1 MNILVTGALGQLGM
15 ALRREA
21 QDSPHRFVFTDK
33 AELDI
38 TCTSHIERV
47 LDQEAIELIINA
59 AAYTQVDRAED
70 DPEACFLLNQ
80 EAPRLL
86 AEAALARDIT
96 LIHIST
102 DYVFSGEDPLPLNE
116 EDWPNPHSVYG
127 LSKLRGEDAIRA
139 SGCRHIIIRTA
150 WLYST
155 VGHNFLKTILRLT
168 AERPSLQVV
177 IDQIGTPTY
186 AQDLAHAILH
196 IIETDQLD
204 KEGLYHFSNQ
214 GVCSWYDFAHAIAEL
229 AGHSTCSI
237 HPCLNSEY
245 PTKAKRPHYSVLDKS
260 KFTSTFGLHP
270 RHWREALEAC
280 MAELSHPTTP
290 SELC

>member
-21 QDSPHRFVFTDK
+21 QNSPHRFIFTDK
-33 AELDI
+33 TELDI

-47 LDQEAIELIINA
+47 LDMESIELIINA

-70 DPEACFLLNQ
+70 EPEACFLLNQ

-86 AEAALARDIT
+86 AESTLSRGIT

-102 DYVFSGEDPLPLNE
+102 DYVFSGQGYHPLKE
-116 EDWPNPHSVYG
+116 EDNPSPRSVYG
-127 LSKLRGEDAIRA
+127 LSKLRGEEAIRA

-177 IDQIGTPTY
+177 FDQIGTPTY

-229 AGHSTCSI
+229 AGHDACSI
-237 HPCLNSEY
+237 HPCLSSEY
-245 PTKAKRPHYSVLDKS
+245 PTKAQRPHYSVLDKS
-260 KFTSTFGLHP
+260 KFASTFGLCP
-270 RHWREALEAC
+270 RHWREALGAC
-280 MAELSHPTTP
+280 MAELSHPTTS

>member
-38 TCTSHIERV
+38 TCPSHIERV
-47 LDQEAIELIINA
+47 LDQESIELIINA

-70 DPEACFLLNQ
+70 EPEACFLLNQ

-86 AEAALARDIT
+86 AEATLSRGIT

-102 DYVFSGEDPLPLNE
+102 DYVFSGQGYHPLKE
-116 EDWPNPHSVYG
+116 EDNPSPRSVYG
-127 LSKLRGEDAIRA
+127 LSKLRGEEAIRA

-177 IDQIGTPTY
+177 FDQIGTPTY

-214 GVCSWYDFAHAIAEL
+214 GVCSWYDFAHVIAEL
-229 AGHSTCSI
+229 AGHDACSI
-237 HPCLNSEY
+237 HPCLSSEY
-245 PTKAKRPHYSVLDKS
+245 PTKAQRPHYSVLDKS
-260 KFTSTFGLHP
+260 KFASTFGLCP
-270 RHWREALEAC
+270 RHWREALGAC
-280 MAELSHPTTP
+280 MAELSHPTTS

>member
-15 ALRREA
+15 ALRRET

-33 AELDI
+33 AGLDM
-38 TCTSHIERV
+38 TCPSHIERV
-47 LDQEAIELIINA
+47 LDQESIELIINA

-70 DPEACFLLNQ
+70 EPEACFLLNQ

-86 AEAALARDIT
+86 AEATLSRGIT

-102 DYVFSGEDPLPLNE
+102 DYVFSGQGYHPLKE
-116 EDWPNPHSVYG
+116 EDNPSPRSVYG
-127 LSKLRGEDAIRA
+127 LSKLRGEEAIRA

-177 IDQIGTPTY
+177 FDQIGTPTY

-229 AGHSTCSI
+229 AGHDACSI
-237 HPCLNSEY
+237 HPCLSSEY
-245 PTKAKRPHYSVLDKS
+245 PTKAQRPHYSVLDKS
-260 KFTSTFGLHP
+260 KFASTFGLCP
-270 RHWREALEAC
+270 RHWREALGAC
-280 MAELSHPTTP
+280 MAELSHPTTS

>member
-47 LDQEAIELIINA
+47 LDQESIELIINA

-70 DPEACFLLNQ
+70 EPEACLLINQ

-86 AEAALARDIT
+86 AEAALARGIS

-102 DYVFSGEDPLPLNE
+102 DYVFSGQGYHPLKE
-116 EDWPNPHSVYG
+116 EDNPSPRSVYG
-127 LSKLRGEDAIRA
+127 LSKLRGEEAIRA

-177 IDQIGTPTY
+177 FDQIGTPTY

-229 AGHSTCSI
+229 AGHDACSI
-237 HPCLNSEY
+237 HPCLSSEY
-245 PTKAKRPHYSVLDKS
+245 PTKAQRPHYSVLDKS
-260 KFTSTFGLHP
+260 KFASTFGLCP
-270 RHWREALEAC
+270 RHWREALGAC
-280 MAELSHPTTP
+280 MAELSHPTTS